1 MDGPAWLSNGPAAA
15 GFDDGCSKHGH
26 YRVPY
31 GTHQGRGGLVPGQVP
46 GLVSGNVGM
55 SARRD
60 FPDVVLQSSAE
71 VAGKPDLLTAARLVP
86 GVV

>member
-1 MDGPAWLSNGPAAA
+1 M
-15 GFDDGCSKHGH
+15 
-26 YRVPY
+26 
-31 GTHQGRGGLVPGQVP
+31 VPGQVP

-60 FPDVVLQSSAE
+60 FPGVVLQSDSDM
-71 VAGKPDLLTAARLVP
+71 AGKPDLLTAARLVP